1 MDSEILDTGILGTG
15 ILDTGILELDTGILD
30 TGTGNWD
37 TGFKDSEHRIQSA
50 EVIHGTRILKKNY
63 KDKLPGFTKTG
74 YRM

>member
-50 EVIHGTRILKKNY
+50 EGIQGYWKKNY